1 MKYAFFDLDGTLIPV
16 DSSILWAETLLSHV
30 GKDEKQLRAERI
42 QYDVDYKNGCL
53 DINKFEDF
61 EMKLLARFPRRELD
75 ELRVQYLSGTSCR
88 TYCPSQWI
96 SSKNTV
102 RPVLELS

>member
-53 DINKFEDF
+53 DINNC
-61 EMKLLARFPRRELD
+61 LL
-75 ELRVQYLSGTSCR
+75 YTSDAAN
-88 TYCPSQWI
+88 SMNSEFSI
-96 SSKNTV
+96 
-102 RPVLELS
+102 